1 MKERSDTMIPTWFR
15 WLQRDAKLIIE
26 EVDKATNGK
35 LDMDNI
41 IELQWQVGKMGGRIE
56 ERVKDLKRKPN
67 PIYAELLNELKKRHY
82 RLGNIIAMQKNQ
94 LEARQKRNLVIR
106 CPYQSIVK
114 QEYAMVRKDNVRS
127 N

>member
-1 MKERSDTMIPTWFR
+1 MIPTWFR
-15 WLQRDAKLIIE
+15 WLQRDAKLMIG
-26 EVDKATNGK
+26 EVDKAITGK

-82 RLGNIIAMQKNQ
+82 RLGKIIAMQKKQ
-94 LEARQKRNLVIR
+94 LEVSQMRNLVIR
-106 CPYQSIVK
+106 CPYQRIVK
-114 QEYAMVRKDNVRS
+114 QEHTMARKDNIRS

>member
-1 MKERSDTMIPTWFR
+1 MIPTWFR

-26 EVDKATNGK
+26 EVDKAINGK
-35 LDMDNI
+35 LDVDKI
-41 IELQWQVGKMGGRIE
+41 IDLQWQVGNMGGRIQ

-67 PIYAELLNELKKRHY
+67 PIYAELLSELKKRHY

-94 LEARQKRNLVIR
+94 SEGMKRKNLVIR

-114 QEYAMVRKDNVRS
+114 QERTMVREDNVRS